1 MFKSLRIC
9 LTLWFV
15 LLSSLAYILT
25 TAFTGVLL
33 HHQLTHAIDFELNE
47 LIVENLP
54 NVHYDESRLA
64 YVHSSSPLSIKPIR
78 MLASIQ
84 VFDENGVLVHQS
96 GAKGVTK
103 LYRQTAVEV
112 PFDKHHLRSK
122 SRALFFNKIIVGYLQ
137 VQLPTDQRER
147 AEKERLLMLL
157 LTAPA
162 LLALLACAG
171 YIFTTIVT
179 KPIEQAFS
187 ILREFMINAGHELNT
202 PLSVAQ
208 AVLDNLE
215 RNHTDPDHVAAKLSV
230 LSLSINRM
238 RSLVDDMM
246 LLSKLEADTKLRQ
259 NPELI
264 AFNKLL
270 AETVEHVRPLFD
282 EKKIEL
288 HTEEFEPAW
297 TRGNASQLQQMIVNL
312 LSNALNYN
320 KPDGTV
326 QVNMKLTAHTLVL
339 TIGDTGIGISAEALP
354 KVFDRFFR
362 AEESRSRLTGGSGL
376 GLSIV
381 RAIVKAH
388 DGEISITSEIDAG
401 TKVTVTLPLEAQPS

>member
-1 MFKSLRIC
+1 MFKSLRIR
-9 LTLWFV
+9 LTVWFV
-15 LLSSLAYILT
+15 LLSSVAYILT
-25 TAFTGVLL
+25 TVFTGILL

-84 VFDENGVLVHQS
+84 LFDENGVLVHQS
-96 GAKGVTK
+96 GAQGVAK
-103 LYRQTAVEV
+103 LYRHTIEV
-112 PFDKHHLRSK
+112 PLYEHHLRSRA
-122 SRALFFNKIIVGYLQ
+122 RALFYNGSMVGFLQ

-162 LLALLACAG
+162 LCLLLACAG
-171 YIFTTIVT
+171 YFFTSMVT

-208 AVLDNLE
+208 AVLDNLG
-215 RNHTDPDHVAAKLSV
+215 RNHSDPAHVAEKLAV
-230 LSLSINRM
+230 LSLAINRM

-246 LLSKLEADTKLRQ
+246 LLAKLEADAKAQQSSQLV
-259 NPELI
+259 
-264 AFNKLL
+264 AFDKLL
-270 AETVEHVRPLFD
+270 SETVEHVRPLFD
-282 EKKIEL
+282 EKKVEL
-288 HTEEFEPAW
+288 QAGSFIPAW
-297 TRGNASQLQQMIVNL
+297 TRGNPSQLQQMVVNL
-312 LSNALNYN
+312 LNNALNYN
-320 KPDGTV
+320 KPEGRV
-326 QVNMKLTAHTLVL
+326 QVELRLTAHSLIL
-339 TIGDTGIGISAEALP
+339 TISDTGIGISSEALP

-362 AEESRSRLTGGSGL
+362 AEESRSRATGGSGL

-381 RAIVKAH
+381 RAIVEAH
-388 DGEISITSEIDAG
+388 DGEINISSEMDAG
-401 TKVTVTLPLEAQPS
+401 TQVVVSLPSEPKPS